1 MNLPMRH
8 HFIPQFILR
17 NFTNDDGYLY
27 CYSKQA
33 RRMFKSTPSNV
44 FLEKHLYSQRDER
57 GKKNPSVETEIS
69 HSIDGPAAPVL
80 DKIVKT
86 VRNGTLPGLTGLE
99 KRIWDEFFCCQL
111 RRLPTA
117 RGSISDAEL
126 VAEAL
131 DDFERHIQPLSAT
144 LRDKYKDAG
153 LQRDLAHNAWTK
165 IIAQGGGELM
175 DVLQRKGLAIGL
187 IENQKKS
194 FIIGDNPTIRI
205 TPHGNTHLS
214 HPQVELLLPIA
225 HDVIV
230 TPGYSA
236 GKEELASL
244 VNSDWVRKINE
255 SIFRQSNV
263 IAGRSQKLLESLS
276 GVRAK

>member
-1 MNLPMRH
+1 MNLPIRH
-8 HFIPQFILR
+8 HFIPQLILR
-17 NFTNDDGYLY
+17 NFTTDDGYLY

-33 RRMFKSTPSNV
+33 RRIFKSPPSNV
-44 FLEKHLYSQRDER
+44 FLKKHLYSQRDER
-57 GKKNPSVETEIS
+57 GKKNPSVEIEIS
-69 HSIDGPAAPVL
+69 NSIDGPAAPVL
-80 DKIVKT
+80 DKIVKSA
-86 VRNGTLPGLTGLE
+86 RNGTLPGLTSLE

-153 LQRDLAHNAWTK
+153 LQRDLAHNAWTR
-165 IIAQGGGELM
+165 IVAQGGGELL
-175 DVLQRKGLAIGL
+175 DVLQRKGLAIGV
-187 IENQKKS
+187 IRNQKKS

-205 TPHGNTHLS
+205 TPRGNTHLS

-225 HDVIV
+225 YDVIV

-244 VNSDWVRKINE
+244 IDSDWVRSINE
-255 SIFRQSNV
+255 FIFRQSNV
-263 IAGRSQKLLESLS
+263 IAGRSRKLVESLS
-276 GVRAK
+276 RVRAK